1 MVVAV
6 KSLHPAIPSL
16 NGKPTSNTLCC
27 EQLVPILLAVREA
40 VLQIEWEVCKD
51 FAAVGAAEAL
61 RMEVGAESL
70 QTILSVHFGRSLTK
84 DLLTRY
90 TT

>member
-1 MVVAV
+1 MNNSFQSEIKGHYEEPFFNVFFG
-6 KSLHPAIPSL
+6 L
-16 NGKPTSNTLCC
+16 T
-27 EQLVPILLAVREA
+27 LLAVGEA

-70 QTILSVHFGRSLTK
+70 QTILKQKCF
-84 DLLTRY
+84 
-90 TT
+90 

>member
-1 MVVAV
+1 M
-6 KSLHPAIPSL
+6 KSNFYVFFGL
-16 NGKPTSNTLCC
+16 T
-27 EQLVPILLAVREA
+27 LLAVREA

-70 QTILSVHFGRSLTK
+70 QTILKQKCF
-84 DLLTRY
+84 
-90 TT
+90 